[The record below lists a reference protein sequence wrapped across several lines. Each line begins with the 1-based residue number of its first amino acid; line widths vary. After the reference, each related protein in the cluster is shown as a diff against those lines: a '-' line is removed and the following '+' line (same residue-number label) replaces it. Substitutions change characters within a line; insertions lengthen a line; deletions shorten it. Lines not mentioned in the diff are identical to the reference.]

1 MPAAKRTKKTIQ
13 TQTKNKR
20 IGFPFTDD
28 RCVISGNTA
37 QRPHKDSA
45 AGAAECL
52 RCQFAAECL
61 RCQFAGVAALR
72 SALHSNRTFVTRGR
86 YFVDRHA
93 GVLFP
98 VALTPGAGNKVF
110 LRVQS
115 ERSERLRE

>member
-45 AGAAECL
+45 AGACPHWAIRRRSASAVNSRGAL
-52 RCQFAAECL
+52 RYAPLCTQTEHSLLAVFTLLTGAGGVPPL
-61 RCQFAGVAALR
+61 SIRGGRCATLR
-72 SALHSNRTFVTRGR
+72 SALKPNIHYS
-86 YFVDRHA
+86 
-93 GVLFP
+93 
-98 VALTPGAGNKVF
+98 
-110 LRVQS
+110 
-115 ERSERLRE
+115 RSLLY

>member
-1 MPAAKRTKKTIQ
+1 MPAAKRIKKTIQ

-28 RCVISGNTA
+28 RCVILGNTA

-52 RCQFAAECL
+52 RCQFA
-61 RCQFAGVAALR
+61 GVAALR
-72 SALHSNRTFVTRGR
+72 SALHSYRTFVTRGR

-93 GVLFP
+93 
-98 VALTPGAGNKVF
+98 AAGRRKD
-110 LRVQS
+110 RIQ
-115 ERSERLRE
+115 